1 MLTTVT
7 AGLSMREN
15 HCHKSRISR
24 MLTEK
29 YEAFN
34 MKKTLT
40 TLALLASVTLCAG
53 SAYASIAFP
62 PGTPTGYLG
71 AESYTAALTAHV
83 NNPTGMATITPMA
96 GLPALSAGATG
107 VAAAAKI
114 TLADAASQDDHSTYL
129 ITVAASPVVKLDGTV
144 ASEGTIW
151 VGDAAHADKQAGDK
165 EVSTSP
171 VYITADHKDAFAVK
185 MYLDGAKAGTYTA
198 DVPFTVSYK

>member
-1 MLTTVT
+1 
-7 AGLSMREN
+7 G
-15 HCHKSRISR
+15 KSLPQEPDFPHANR
-24 MLTEK
+24 K

-62 PGTPTGYLG
+62 SGAAPTGYIG

-83 NNPTGMATITPMA
+83 NNPTGMATITPMEE
-96 GLPALSAGATG
+96 PVLSAGATG

-114 TLADAASQDDHSTYL
+114 TLADAASPADNSTYL
-129 ITVAASPVVKLDGTV
+129 ITVAASPVVKLDGNV
-144 ASEGTIW
+144 APEGAIW
-151 VGDAAHADKQAGDK
+151 VGAATADKQAGDK
-165 EVSTSP
+165 QVSTSP

-185 MYLDGAKAGTYTA
+185 MYLTGAKAGTYTA

>member
-1 MLTTVT
+1 M
-7 AGLSMREN
+7 G
-15 HCHKSRISR
+15 KSLPQEPDFPHANR
-24 MLTEK
+24 K

-62 PGTPTGYLG
+62 SGAIPTGYIG

-83 NNPTGMATITPMA
+83 NNPTGMATITPMEE
-96 GLPALSAGATG
+96 PALSAGATG

-114 TLADAASQDDHSTYL
+114 TLADAASPADNSTYL

-144 ASEGTIW
+144 APEGAIW
-151 VGDAAHADKQAGDK
+151 VGAATTGKESGDKQ
-165 EVSTSP
+165 VSTSP
-171 VYITADHKDAFAVK
+171 VYITADHNDAFAVK
-185 MYLDGAKAGTYTA
+185 MYLTGAKAGTYTA

>member
-1 MLTTVT
+1 ML
-7 AGLSMREN
+7 
-15 HCHKSRISR
+15 I
-24 MLTEK
+24 EK

-62 PGTPTGYLG
+62 SGTPTGYIG

-83 NNPTGMATITPMA
+83 NNPTGMATITPMEE
-96 GLPALSAGATG
+96 PALSAGATG

-114 TLADAASQDDHSTYL
+114 TLADVAGPVDTSTYL
-129 ITVAASPVVKLDGTV
+129 ITVGASPVVKLNETV

-151 VGDAAHADKQAGDK
+151 VGTATTAKEAGDK
-165 EVSTSP
+165 QVSTSP
-171 VYITADHKDAFAVK
+171 VYITADHKDEFAVK
-185 MYLDGAKAGTYTA
+185 MYLTGAKAGTYTA

>member
-1 MLTTVT
+1 MLTTVI

-15 HCHKSRISR
+15 HCHKNRISR
-24 MLTEK
+24 MLIEK
-29 YEAFN
+29 YEVFN

-62 PGTPTGYLG
+62 SGTPTGYLG

-83 NNPTGMATITPMA
+83 NNPTGMATITPMEE
-96 GLPALSAGATG
+96 PALSAGATG

-114 TLADAASQDDHSTYL
+114 TLADVVSPVDQSTYL
-129 ITVAASPVVKLDGTV
+129 ITVGASPVVKFNGTT
-144 ASEGTIW
+144 ASEGSIW
-151 VGDAAHADKQAGDK
+151 VGEATPDKQANDK
-165 EVSTSP
+165 EVSASP

-185 MYLDGAKAGTYTA
+185 MYLTGAKAGTYTA